1 MDKRILLTLL
11 IVVSIFLNSWSQQ
24 LAFPSAEGF
33 GAYAKGG
40 RGGQVIYVTNLND
53 DGPGSL
59 RQAVE
64 QEGPRTVVF
73 GVSGTI
79 ELKERLNIEN
89 PYLTIAGQTAPGDG
103 ICLKGETVKIRSH
116 DIIIRYL
123 RVRLGDGMQ
132 GIGSKQGK
140 DAIDISEGKDII
152 IDHCSASWSLDE
164 SLSSSTRFPTLTNV
178 TVQWCFITEGLN
190 PDNHGFGSLI
200 RGTGGAQYSYLH
212 NLYAHNQGRNPRPGN
227 YDTNPYY
234 EDPDGLLLDF
244 RNNVIYNWGGGHAGY
259 NNDTISVTR
268 LNYVGNYLIPGG
280 DSEANGIAYS
290 TRSAYN
296 RAYFAGNYYD
306 HQPTDNPWEVVK
318 FRKTWTEEEVSA
330 YKQTAAFEAG
340 PINKEDAPTAY
351 QRVLASG
358 GASLPKRDSVDLRIV
373 DGVRNGT
380 GSIIKSQEEVGS
392 WPILNSTPA
401 PVDTDQDGMPDE
413 WEKQNGLDPDNAA
426 DGNKVGKD
434 GYTML
439 EEYLNSIT
447 FAPTEVPSNTDQYAD
462 YDFVVAADGSGDFTT
477 VQEAIDAVPALRR
490 NRTRIFIRNG
500 VYKEKLVL
508 PTTTVNVSLIGESVE
523 QTILTFDDY
532 ASRKNRFG
540 EDIGTSGSASF
551 FLNGDGFSAK
561 NITFENAAGPVG
573 QAVAVRVDGDK
584 VQFENCRFL
593 GFQDTL
599 YTHGINSRQYYKN
612 CYIEGT
618 VDFIFG
624 SSTAVFDDC
633 EINCKSPGYITAAST
648 KEETETGYVFRNCK
662 IFGEVKPAS
671 VYLGRPWRPYAK
683 VIFYACEL
691 SDIIRPEGWD
701 NWRNPENE
709 KTAYYAEYQNTGVGA
724 AIDQRVNWS
733 HLLTEEEAAQYQSL
747 ELLLRGWDPL
757 SAE

>member
-11 IVVSIFLNSWSQQ
+11 ILVSIFLNSWSQQ

-40 RGGQVIYVTNLND
+40 RGGQVIYVANLND

-59 RQAVE
+59 RWAVE

-89 PYLTIAGQTAPGDG
+89 PFLTNAGQ
-103 ICLKGETVKIRSH
+103 
-116 DIIIRYL
+116 
-123 RVRLGDGMQ
+123 
-132 GIGSKQGK
+132 
-140 DAIDISEGKDII
+140 
-152 IDHCSASWSLDE
+152 
-164 SLSSSTRFPTLTNV
+164 
-178 TVQWCFITEGLN
+178 
-190 PDNHGFGSLI
+190 
-200 RGTGGAQYSYLH
+200 
-212 NLYAHNQGRNPRPGN
+212 
-227 YDTNPYY
+227 
-234 EDPDGLLLDF
+234 
-244 RNNVIYNWGGGHAGY
+244 
-259 NNDTISVTR
+259 
-268 LNYVGNYLIPGG
+268 
-280 DSEANGIAYS
+280 
-290 TRSAYN
+290 
-296 RAYFAGNYYD
+296 
-306 HQPTDNPWEVVK
+306 
-318 FRKTWTEEEVSA
+318 
-330 YKQTAAFEAG
+330 
-340 PINKEDAPTAY
+340 
-351 QRVLASG
+351 
-358 GASLPKRDSVDLRIV
+358 
-373 DGVRNGT
+373 
-380 GSIIKSQEEVGS
+380 
-392 WPILNSTPA
+392 
-401 PVDTDQDGMPDE
+401 
-413 WEKQNGLDPDNAA
+413 
-426 DGNKVGKD
+426 
-434 GYTML
+434 
-439 EEYLNSIT
+439 
-447 FAPTEVPSNTDQYAD
+447 AD
-462 YDFVVAADGSGDFTT
+462 YDFIVAADGSGDFTT
-477 VQEAIDAVPALRR
+477 VQEAIDAVPSLRR
-490 NRTRIFIRNG
+490 NRTRIFIKNG
-500 VYKEKLVL
+500 IYQEKLVL

-540 EDIGTSGSASF
+540 EEIGTSGSASF
-551 FLNGDGFSAK
+551 FLNGDGFIAK

-633 EINCKSPGYITAAST
+633 EIKCKSPGYITAAST

-662 IFGEVKPAS
+662 IWGEVKPGA

-709 KTAYYAEYQNTGVGA
+709 KTAYYAEYQNTGAGA
-724 AIDQRVNWS
+724 VVEKRVSWS
-733 HLLTEEEAAQYQSL
+733 HLLTAEEAARYQSL
-747 ELLLRGWDPL
+747 ASLLGGWEPGLEGDG
-757 SAE
+757 E